1 MENKSHVWNHQPGY
15 IHGTPRW
22 FHPIPGSTW
31 DVRAGDF
38 FLLLRVSSIHG
49 VYTGPWDG
57 EHVDEIWWNDGAE
70 KKDLQY
76 LPVIR
81 MESVS
86 DQSYDI
92 SLSDL
97 VIFYRKTSGKTMEK
111 THGISAAWM
120 TSQVFWTN
128 HRLLQFGDISN
139 LLRPAGE
146 RPVWGPAIFSNRT
159 GGGSIWDTQFMV
171 KNILW

>member
-1 MENKSHVWNHQPGY
+1 MFETTNQDTSTGLPDGSILSPVPPGTSAPG
-15 IHGTPRW
+15 ISFSCCESPR
-22 FHPIPGSTW
+22 SM
-31 DVRAGDF
+31 AC
-38 FLLLRVSSIHG
+38 

-128 HRLLQFGDISN
+128 HSLLQFGDISN

>member
-1 MENKSHVWNHQPGY
+1 MVPSYPRFHLGRPRRGFLSLAASLLDPWRLHRAMRWWACGWNMMK
-15 IHGTPRW
+15 
-22 FHPIPGSTW
+22 
-31 DVRAGDF
+31 
-38 FLLLRVSSIHG
+38 
-49 VYTGPWDG
+49 
-57 EHVDEIWWNDGAE
+57 WWSR

-159 GGGSIWDTQFMV
+159 GGGPSEIHS
-171 KNILW
+171 LWLKISSGKLT